1 MYYSWRSY
9 HIIYFFYLLFF
20 YSLSIYLSIY
30 LSLFATQSFSPSFPL
45 SLSLFVLFNFIASS
59 LSVVKLSKVGVIAY
73 LSLKTPTE
81 LKSLAEAYVKNS
93 DALASRCIII
103 PNHTIPYQWLLTA
116 ILSAR
121 LFYTVKSAFTFSFL
135 SLPLLLS

>member
-1 MYYSWRSY
+1 M
-9 HIIYFFYLLFF
+9 
-20 YSLSIYLSIY
+20 
-30 LSLFATQSFSPSFPL
+30 
-45 SLSLFVLFNFIASS
+45 
-59 LSVVKLSKVGVIAY
+59 KLSKVGVIAY

-103 PNHTIPYQWLLTA
+103 PSYTILYQLLLTA

-121 LFYTVKSAFTFSFL
+121 LFYTVTSAFTFSFL
-135 SLPLLLS
+135 SLLLLLSSTNFGRLFILSNQVIILFIFVNDVLDAHF